1 MKKLISFALILVLSL
16 TLLVS
21 CKSEPKRELNYV
33 EFYSDNGYSLSYPD
47 IYTPTTLTSKIDF
60 VIIDDLS
67 GSSLTVMT
75 SKKEKD
81 LSKKG
86 FEKRL
91 RDDGIDTSITY
102 FEEEKINDIPCIV
115 MEYPYAGSKVTE
127 IVYNASDNMYTATFT
142 QLPDTDGDFV
152 SDMEALLRKLEV

>member
-1 MKKLISFALILVLSL
+1 MKKLISIILISVLALALL
-16 TLLVS
+16 TS
-21 CKSEPKRELNYV
+21 CTGEVKRELNYV
-33 EFYSDNGYSLSYPD
+33 DFYSDNGYTLSYPD

-67 GSSLTVMT
+67 GSSFTVMT

-81 LSKKG
+81 LSKSG

-91 RDDGIDTSITY
+91 REEGVTTSITY
-102 FEEEKINDIPCIV
+102 FEEEEINDIPCIV
-115 MEYPYAGSKVTE
+115 IEYTYAGSKVSE

-152 SDMEALLRKLEV
+152 SDMETLLRKLEV

>member
-1 MKKLISFALILVLSL
+1 MKKLISLTLILVLSL
-16 TLLVS
+16 TLLTS
-21 CKSEPKRELNYV
+21 CNGEAKRELNYV
-33 EFYSDNGYSLSYPD
+33 DFYSDNGYSLSYPD

-67 GSSLTVMT
+67 GSSFTVMA
-75 SKKEKD
+75 SKKERD
-81 LSKKG
+81 LSKSG

-91 RDDGIDTSITY
+91 RDEGIDTDITY
-102 FEEEKINDIPCIV
+102 FEEIEINDIPCIAI
-115 MEYPYAGSKVTE
+115 EYLYADSKVSE

-152 SDMEALLRKLEV
+152 SDMEELLRKLEV